1 MDLIGGG
8 GGQEAKAF
16 DVLKKQL
23 SNAPI
28 LGLPNFD
35 QAFIVEADAS
45 SKRDGLSYERI
56 TKVLKN
62 SCKRLER
69 GEIPMGFQRENGLMI
84 YRVRYYLDDKSKL
97 KTPFY
102 ESYTTRIVPGM
113 AEPKRCC
120 YHSSIKMSPHQALYG
135 RLPPSVILYP
145 HESSKVV
152 VVDELLVERDG
163 LLRQLKQNLLAAK
176 HRMKMKANCKPWE
189 RYYGSFEVIERI
201 RNVAYRLALPATSK
215 IHPVFHV
222 SILKP
227 FSGSRNEEVSN
238 LPEEFQEGN
247 PVEQRFTICDSRMV
261 LQNGIPVRQVSVQ
274 WVRGSPKEAMW
285 EWLSEFQVVYPAFY
299 LEDKVIFKEEENVM
313 SEAEGGG
320 GRTKRVSVAPSWHKD
335 FVMGGIRYKAR
346 LVANGR
352 SQQQGIDCDETFSP
366 VVKPATIRTVL
377 SLAVSRDWPIH
388 QLDVKN
394 AFLHGH
400 LSETVYMHQP
410 PGFVDPNKPN
420 YVCHLQRSLYGLKQA
435 PRAWFQ
441 RFASYATRVGFQ
453 HSKTD
458 SSLFVFH
465 RGSDIAYLLLYVD
478 DIILTASSSA
488 FLQRIITSLHSEFAM
503 TDLGSLN
510 YFLGISAQRS
520 ATGLFLSQ
528 SKFAEEILERAHMQ
542 NCNPCRT
549 PVDTESKLG
558 SDGDPVSDPT
568 LYRSLA
574 GALQYLTFTRPD
586 LSYAVQQV
594 CLYMHDPRDPHFTAL
609 KRILRYVRGT
619 LDYGLQLHVSS
630 TTQLTAY
637 TDADWAGCPVT
648 RRSTSGYCVFLGDN
662 LLSWSAKRQVT
673 LSRSS
678 AEAEYRGVANVV
690 AETAWIRNLLCELHT
705 PLFTATLVYCDNVS
719 AVYMSANP
727 VQHQRTKH
735 IEIDIHFVRDFV
747 ASGQVRVLHVPS
759 RFQYADIFTKGLP
772 TALFIEFRSS
782 LNVRRS
788 PAHTEGGY

>member
-1 MDLIGGG
+1 
-8 GGQEAKAF
+8 
-16 DVLKKQL
+16 
-23 SNAPI
+23 
-28 LGLPNFD
+28 
-35 QAFIVEADAS
+35 
-45 SKRDGLSYERI
+45 
-56 TKVLKN
+56 
-62 SCKRLER
+62 
-69 GEIPMGFQRENGLMI
+69 
-84 YRVRYYLDDKSKL
+84 
-97 KTPFY
+97 
-102 ESYTTRIVPGM
+102 
-113 AEPKRCC
+113 
-120 YHSSIKMSPHQALYG
+120 
-135 RLPPSVILYP
+135 
-145 HESSKVV
+145 
-152 VVDELLVERDG
+152 
-163 LLRQLKQNLLAAK
+163 
-176 HRMKMKANCKPWE
+176 
-189 RYYGSFEVIERI
+189 
-201 RNVAYRLALPATSK
+201 
-215 IHPVFHV
+215 
-222 SILKP
+222 
-227 FSGSRNEEVSN
+227 
-238 LPEEFQEGN
+238 
-247 PVEQRFTICDSRMV
+247 
-261 LQNGIPVRQVSVQ
+261 
-274 WVRGSPKEAMW
+274 
-285 EWLSEFQVVYPAFY
+285 
-299 LEDKVIFKEEENVM
+299 
-313 SEAEGGG
+313 
-320 GRTKRVSVAPSWHKD
+320 
-335 FVMGGIRYKAR
+335 
-346 LVANGR
+346 
-352 SQQQGIDCDETFSP
+352 
-366 VVKPATIRTVL
+366 
-377 SLAVSRDWPIH
+377 
-388 QLDVKN
+388 
-394 AFLHGH
+394 
-400 LSETVYMHQP
+400 MHQP

-488 FLQRIITSLHSEFAM
+488 FLQRIITSLH
-503 TDLGSLN
+503 
-510 YFLGISAQRS
+510 
-520 ATGLFLSQ
+520 
-528 SKFAEEILERAHMQ
+528 K
-542 NCNPCRT
+542 
-549 PVDTESKLG
+549 SKLG
-558 SDGDPVSDPT
+558 SDGDPVSNPT
-568 LYRSLA
+568 LYRSLV

-619 LDYGLQLHVSS
+619 LDYGLQLHVSF

-678 AEAEYRGVANVV
+678 AEAGYRGVANVV

-788 PAHTEGGY
+788 PAHTEGGYEVEGYTKEIVQDYEQRHATIFGKQVNRVHILDFEGLTEEMRHGLPDRLRMVYTGAQGQLGRATRSMTWRQLILALGLHTAEEMAGDDGDFLGVVPSYTLIRDPLRRLCHRLISFIISGRAQAPEKVTTTDLFYLRSMDEGWFVTRTE